1 MRRMRT
7 FEKKEE
13 DRNNILIV
21 MKQAKD
27 WVRPGWVCKR
37 ITTSTRNLVHHDLI
51 AMVSGGTLE
60 RTAKPF
66 RYAIAGKFQKNQ
78 FIKDRPMKISCKTC
92 GVTKTSQ
99 WRRKNTLCN
108 ICYLKEIR
116 SNPVRVHPVSNRQT
130 NNRNKSWTQEE
141 INTLITEVNQQL
153 PIVTI
158 ANNHGRTPKAI
169 NSRIYRLINEGKITN
184 NEGKTI
190 IQDKVPESNNILNEI
205 SKLLRLQV
213 KVKEF
218 LNGELTL
225 NQLREECE

>member
-66 RYAIAGKFQKNQ
+66 RYAIAGTERGYELGYP
-78 FIKDRPMKISCKTC
+78 KDQGYLQAKILTNGKYDPD
-92 GVTKTSQ
+92 
-99 WRRKNTLCN
+99 WIRNPNRRN
-108 ICYLKEIR
+108 IVAGIDQ
-116 SNPVRVHPVSNRQT
+116 NDP
-130 NNRNKSWTQEE
+130 RN
-141 INTLITEVNQQL
+141 
-153 PIVTI
+153 IV
-158 ANNHGRTPKAI
+158 
-169 NSRIYRLINEGKITN
+169 
-184 NEGKTI
+184 
-190 IQDKVPESNNILNEI
+190 
-205 SKLLRLQV
+205 
-213 KVKEF
+213 
-218 LNGELTL
+218 
-225 NQLREECE
+225 

>member
-99 WRRKNTLCN
+99 WRRKNILCN

-116 SNPVRVHPVSNRQT
+116 SNPVRV
-130 NNRNKSWTQEE
+130 
-141 INTLITEVNQQL
+141 QQL

-169 NSRIYRLINEGKITN
+169 DSRIYRLINEGKITN

>member
-1 MRRMRT
+1 MKMESDNMRRMRT

-108 ICYLKEIR
+108 
-116 SNPVRVHPVSNRQT
+116 
-130 NNRNKSWTQEE
+130 NRNKSWTQEE

-169 NSRIYRLINEGKITN
+169 DSRIYRLINEGKITN